1 MTTIH
6 RAFST
11 YRSCSALACV
21 ALIAGCASAPGD
33 VAPKSNGWMKD
44 EVSDSYVF
52 GYPLVLM
59 DVARE
64 AGTGSGPGQA
74 APNTLRHAQSLP
86 PVGASNPSEP
96 NLDTLASSGWLD
108 VSSEPVL
115 VTLPDT
121 HGRYMDARALDMWT
135 NVVWS
140 TAASQTGEHV
150 SGLKAQT
157 IAFVPVG
164 WKGTLPARVKRV
176 EVSTR
181 YVWFLARIQTRGGG
195 DLAAV
200 RRLQHGLQV
209 TALSEWDDRSA
220 RGKSGARGG
229 HGNEPAG
236 ATQSGDPAAPGTPS
250 AQVAALDANGFFDRL
265 AQALEDNPP
274 AADDAHALKILGD
287 IGVHPGD
294 PAQLPSGA
302 KDAAVVKAGL
312 ADGRT
317 RAATPPPNLL
327 AGNGWLWV
335 GDDAGNY
342 GPDYAL
348 RAYAAY
354 TSPGLPTA
362 RDEVRARVSQDSDG
376 HALNGANRY
385 TIHFAAKQLPPVRGF
400 WSITAY
406 TTDGA
411 LDADAPVRVAFG
423 DRSGA
428 RRNRD
433 GSLDVHVS
441 AGRPRGGANWVPAPH
456 GDFRLVMRLYA
467 AKPQA
472 TDGSWQPP
480 AVERQ

>member
-1 MTTIH
+1 MTRIH
-6 RAFST
+6 REFSL
-11 YRSCSALACV
+11 YRSCSALACL
-21 ALIAGCASAPGD
+21 ALIAGCASAPD
-33 VAPKSNGWMKD
+33 AVAPKSSGWAKD

-59 DVARE
+59 DVSRE
-64 AGTGSGPGQA
+64 AATGSGPGQA
-74 APNTLRHAQSLP
+74 PLNTLRHAQSLP
-86 PVGASNPSEP
+86 PVGASSPPEP

-140 TAASQTGEHV
+140 TGQAQTGERV
-150 SGLKAQT
+150 SGQKAQT

-176 EVSTR
+176 EVTTR
-181 YVWFLARIQTRGGG
+181 YVWFLARIQTHGGG
-195 DLAAV
+195 DLAAA
-200 RRLQHGLQV
+200 RRLQRSLQA
-209 TALSEWDDRSA
+209 TPLSAWDDRSN
-220 RGKSGARGG
+220 RGARGAR
-229 HGNEPAG
+229 GNEPGG
-236 ATQSGDPAAPGTPS
+236 ATQSGDPVAPGTPA
-250 AQVAALDANGFFDRL
+250 AQVAALDAGGFFDRL
-265 AQALEDNPP
+265 AQALEENPP
-274 AADDAHALKILGD
+274 TPDDPHALKILDD
-287 IGVHPGD
+287 IGVRPGD

-302 KDAAVVKAGL
+302 KAATVIKAGL

-317 RAATPPPNLL
+317 RIATPPPNLL

-342 GPDYAL
+342 GPDYSL

-354 TSPGLPTA
+354 NSPGLPTS

-376 HALNGANRY
+376 HPLNGANRY
-385 TIHFAAKQLPPVRGF
+385 TIHFTAKQLPPVRAF

-411 LDADAPVRVAFG
+411 LDADAPVRVAFS
-423 DRSGA
+423 DRNGA

-441 AGRPRGGANWVPAPH
+441 AERPRGGANWVPVPH
-456 GDFRLVMRLYA
+456 GDFRLVLRLYA

>member
-6 RAFST
+6 REFSL
-11 YRSCSALACV
+11 YRSGSALACL
-21 ALIAGCASAPGD
+21 ALIAGCAAAPGG

-59 DVARE
+59 DVSRE
-64 AGTGSGPGQA
+64 AATGTGPGQA
-74 APNTLRHAQSLP
+74 APNSLRHAQSLP
-86 PVGASNPSEP
+86 PVGASSPPEP
-96 NLDTLASSGWLD
+96 NLDTLSSTGWLD
-108 VSSEPVL
+108 VSREPVL

-140 TAASQTGEHV
+140 TGGAQTGEHV

-176 EVSTR
+176 EVTTR
-181 YVWFLARIQTRGGG
+181 YVWFLARIQTHGGA
-195 DLAAV
+195 DLGAV
-200 RRLQHGLQV
+200 RKLQRGLQA
-209 TALSEWDDRSA
+209 TSLSAWDDRSG
-220 RGKSGARGG
+220 RGARGAR
-229 HGNEPAG
+229 GNEPSG
-236 ATQSGDPAAPGTPS
+236 AMQSGDPVAPGTPA
-250 AQVAALDANGFFDRL
+250 AQVAALDANAFFDRL
-265 AQALEDNPP
+265 ALALEDNPP
-274 AADDAHALKILGD
+274 TPDDPHAIKILDD
-287 IGVHPGD
+287 IGVRAGD
-294 PAQLPSGA
+294 PAQLPTGS
-302 KDAAVVKAGL
+302 KDAAVLKAGL
-312 ADGRT
+312 ADGRA
-317 RAATPPPNLL
+317 RVATPPPNLL

-354 TSPGLPTA
+354 TSPGLPTS

-376 HALNGANRY
+376 HPLNGANRY
-385 TIHFAAKQLPPVRGF
+385 TLHFTAKQMPPVRGF

-423 DRSGA
+423 DRNGA

-441 AGRPRGGANWVPAPH
+441 AERPRNAGNWVPAPH
-456 GDFRLVMRLYA
+456 GDFRLVLRLYA

>member
-1 MTTIH
+1 M
-6 RAFST
+6 
-11 YRSCSALACV
+11 YRSCSALACL
-21 ALIAGCASAPGD
+21 ALIAGCASAPEGA
-33 VAPKSNGWMKD
+33 APKSNGWMKD

-59 DVARE
+59 DVSRE
-64 AGTGSGPGQA
+64 AATGNGPGQA
-74 APNTLRHAQSLP
+74 ATNTLRHAQSLP
-86 PVGASNPSEP
+86 PVGASSPPEP
-96 NLDTLASSGWLD
+96 NLDALASSGWLD
-108 VSSEPVL
+108 VSREPVL

-140 TAASQTGEHV
+140 TGAAQTGERV
-150 SGLKAQT
+150 GGMKTQT

-164 WKGTLPARVKRV
+164 WKGALPARVKSV
-176 EVSTR
+176 EVTTR

-209 TALSEWDDRSA
+209 TPLSAWDDRA
-220 RGKSGARGG
+220 AHGKGGARGARG
-229 HGNEPAG
+229 DEPGG
-236 ATQSGDPAAPGTPS
+236 ATQSGDPAAPGTPA
-250 AQVAALDANGFFDRL
+250 AQVATLDANGFFDRL

-274 AADDAHALKILGD
+274 TPDDPHALKILGD
-287 IGVHPGD
+287 IGVRAGD

-312 ADGRT
+312 ADGRA
-317 RAATPPPNLL
+317 RIATPPPNLL

-354 TSPGLPTA
+354 TSPGLPTS
-362 RDEVRARVSQDSDG
+362 RDEVRARVRQDSDG
-376 HALNGANRY
+376 HQLNGANRY
-385 TIHFAAKQLPPVRGF
+385 TIHFTAKQLPPVRGF

-406 TTDGA
+406 TSDGA

-423 DRSGA
+423 ERSGA

-441 AGRPRGGANWVPAPH
+441 AQRPRGGANWVPAPH

-467 AKPQA
+467 PKPQA

>member
-1 MTTIH
+1 LC
-6 RAFST
+6 
-11 YRSCSALACV
+11 RSGLALACL
-21 ALIAGCASAPGD
+21 ALIAGCASAPGEI
-33 VAPKSNGWMKD
+33 APKSNGWMKD

-59 DVARE
+59 DVSRE
-64 AGTGSGPGQA
+64 AATGSRPGQA

-86 PVGASNPSEP
+86 PVGAANPPEP
-96 NLDTLASSGWLD
+96 NLDTLSSSGWLD

-121 HGRYMDARALDMWT
+121 HGRYTDARALDMWT

-140 TAASQTGEHV
+140 TGAAQIGERAG
-150 SGLKAQT
+150 GLKAQT

-176 EVSTR
+176 EVTTR
-181 YVWFLARIQTRGGG
+181 YVWFLARIETRGGA

-200 RRLQHGLQV
+200 RKLQRGVQA
-209 TALSEWDDRSA
+209 TPLSAWGDRGAQSERAA
-220 RGKSGARGG
+220 RGTEAGG
-229 HGNEPAG
+229 P
-236 ATQSGDPAAPGTPS
+236 TPSGDPVTPVTPGTPGTPS
-250 AQVAALDANGFFDRL
+250 AQVAALDANGFFGRL

-274 AADDAHALKILGD
+274 TPDDPHALKILGD
-287 IGVHPGD
+287 IGVRPGD
-294 PAQLPSGA
+294 PAHLPTGA

-312 ADGRT
+312 AEGRA
-317 RAATPPPNLL
+317 RIATPPSNLL

-335 GDDAGNY
+335 GSDAGNY
-342 GPDYAL
+342 GPDYSL

-354 TSPGLPTA
+354 ASPGLSTS

-385 TIHFAAKQLPPVRGF
+385 TIHFTAKQLPPVRGF

-406 TTDGA
+406 TTSGA
-411 LDADAPVRVAFG
+411 LDADSPVRVSFG
-423 DRSGA
+423 DRNGA

-441 AGRPRGGANWVPAPH
+441 AERPRGGANWVPAPH
-456 GDFRLVMRLYA
+456 GDFRLVLRLYA
-467 AKPQA
+467 PKPQA